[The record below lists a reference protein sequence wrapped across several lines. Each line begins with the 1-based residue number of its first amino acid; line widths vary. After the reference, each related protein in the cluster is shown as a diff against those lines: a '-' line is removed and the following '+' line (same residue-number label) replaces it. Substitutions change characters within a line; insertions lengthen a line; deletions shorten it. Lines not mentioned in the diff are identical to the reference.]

1 MINTELPAPKLSLYR
16 AIIISVFAMTSIV
29 FALLLA
35 AETAS
40 ATDPSPVNPPG
51 PIPLILADADGN
63 SYEVFTPEEGG
74 SIVGDGYSLFAEPGD
89 VPSAY
94 IVGVRMTE
102 GGEASNAGMVHHRY
116 TLGGNYY
123 VIDAINEYRTT
134 PSSGFRFRNPVDAC
148 VPMPKMFSANIVD
161 VRLIAT
167 DAEGISQ
174 TVLNSGVR
182 VIEGNLSV
190 CGYLGSVPT
199 TLAVGTEGSPDPVL
213 PSPTPAPEVVLP
225 ATGGT
230 SPGTFGILVMLLA
243 GVALAASGL
252 IHSARAVWRGRVTD

>member
-1 MINTELPAPKLSLYR
+1 MNNTELPASKLSLYR
-16 AIIISVFAMTSIV
+16 AIIPVFAMTLV
-29 FALLLA
+29 AFALLFA
-35 AETAS
+35 AEPAR
-40 ATDPSPVNPPG
+40 AADPSPVNPPG

-74 SIVGDGYSLFAEPGD
+74 SIVGDDYSLIAEPGD

-94 IVGVRMTE
+94 IVGVRMTK
-102 GGEASNAGMVHHRY
+102 GGVASNAGMVHHRY

-123 VIDAINEYRTT
+123 VVDAINEHRIT
-134 PSSGFRFRNPVDAC
+134 PSRGFRFRNPVDAC

-190 CGYLGSVPT
+190 CGYVGSVPT
-199 TLAVGTEGSPDPVL
+199 ILAVGMEGSPGPAL
-213 PSPTPAPEVVLP
+213 PSPTPSPEVVLP
-225 ATGGT
+225 ATGGA

-243 GVALAASGL
+243 GVALAAGGL
-252 IHSARAVWRGRVTD
+252 IHSARAVRRGRVTD

>member
-1 MINTELPAPKLSLYR
+1 MSNTELPAPKASLYR
-16 AIIISVFAMTSIV
+16 AIISVFATISV
-29 FALLLA
+29 AFALLFATEPARA
-35 AETAS
+35 A
-40 ATDPSPVNPPG
+40 DPSPVNPPG

-74 SIVGDGYSLFAEPGD
+74 SIVGDGYSLIAEPGD

-94 IVGVRMTE
+94 IVGVRMTK
-102 GGEASNAGMVHHRY
+102 GGEASNAGIVHHRY

-123 VIDAINEYRTT
+123 VVDAINEYRIT
-134 PSSGFRFRNPVDAC
+134 PSRGFRFRNPVDAC

-167 DAEGISQ
+167 DSEGISQ

-182 VIEGNLSV
+182 VIKGNLSV

-199 TLAVGTEGSPDPVL
+199 TLAVGMEGSPGPVL

-243 GVALAASGL
+243 GVALVAGGL
-252 IHSARAVWRGRVTD
+252 IHSARAVRRGRVTD